1 MTGKEM
7 IKIIQDNNLEDFEL
21 KINKLNLIAYDW
33 GYDYDTFYIDSMVDI
48 GYSDKTV
55 TFDTKE

>member
-7 IKIIQDNNLEDFEL
+7 IKVILDNNLEDFEL
-21 KINKLNLIAYDW
+21 KISNMITTQNGW
-33 GYDYDTFYIDSMVDI
+33 GIDYIVKFIDTTVDI

>member
-1 MTGKEM
+1 MTGKEI
-7 IKIIQDNNLEDFEL
+7 IKIIQDNNLQDFEL
-21 KINKLNLIAYDW
+21 KINNQVMTQNGW
-33 GYDYDTFYIDSMVDI
+33 GIDYIVKHIDTMVDI

>member
-1 MTGKEM
+1 M
-7 IKIIQDNNLEDFEL
+7 IKVIQDNNLEDFEL
-21 KINKLNLIAYDW
+21 KINNMVTTENGWAI
-33 GYDYDTFYIDSMVDI
+33 DYIVKSIDTMVDI